1 MFEYIKGKLIKR
13 EPLKLIVEMG
23 FFALEVNVTPFSASS
38 LQTGEEVLLYIRS
51 FMKENGVFVFY
62 GFSDRKERS
71 CFDLLCSLRGINHRK
86 AFKIL
91 SRVYWKDLVKLVL
104 EENRL
109 ELEART
115 NLASTTVGRLI
126 LDLKPRF
133 VEAGLQIEKGSNSVL
148 SSYQEAKEA
157 LVGLGYSSSEVK
169 EILNQ
174 VLVETSGI
182 TTEDLVRKAL
192 RFLGGKG

>member
-1 MFEYIKGKLIKR
+1 MFEYIKGKLIER
-13 EPLKLIVEMG
+13 DPLKWIVEVG
-23 FFALEVNVTPFSASS
+23 FFALEVNVTPFSAS

-62 GFSDRKERS
+62 GFSDRKERL
-71 CFDLLCSLRGINHRK
+71 CFDLLCALRGINHRK

-91 SRVYWKDLVKLVL
+91 SRVYWEDLVKLVL
-104 EENRL
+104 EENRP
-109 ELEART
+109 ELEVRT
-115 NLASTTVGRLI
+115 NLASTTVSRLI

-133 VEAGLQIEKGSNSVL
+133 VEAGLQIEEDSDSVL
-148 SSYQEAKEA
+148 SSYREAREA
-157 LVGLGYSSSEVK
+157 LMGLGYSSGEVK
-169 EILNQ
+169 EILDQ
-174 VLVETSGI
+174 VLVKAGGSI